1 MVFTNWVLLI
11 KLLIQM
17 TLGSMLL
24 QLLME
29 MLVQALMGMLME
41 LLMGLPVFLGIRL
54 EILVLLELLLLVLM
68 IFMFWELMLGIKLL
82 GTPHWNDAC
91 SNAPGHCAA
100 FACNDAFSAAT

>member
-29 MLVQALMGMLME
+29 MLVQALMGMLLELVLME
-41 LLMGLPVFLGIRL
+41 LLMGKSQF
-54 EILVLLELLLLVLM
+54 
-68 IFMFWELMLGIKLL
+68 
-82 GTPHWNDAC
+82 N
-91 SNAPGHCAA
+91 
-100 FACNDAFSAAT
+100 